1 MIECVRISAHPQDL
15 YKHFESA
22 NTTTTYL
29 HTGRNAEAPGSLY
42 PEFDSVRTR
51 ARVLK
56 VQKEEDGEV
65 MEEYG
70 QPNADDAERCN
81 VRG

>member
-1 MIECVRISAHPQDL
+1 MLGFLHTHQDL
-15 YKHFESA
+15 YKHSECEH
-22 NTTTTYL
+22 NTTYL